1 MGLMVY
7 HTELTTSKA
16 LLSKGGL
23 EGIGL
28 TVNHI
33 KTTTTYTFYI
43 KARSVIFSKNRIF
56 MLHII
61 ALTRYNS
68 KQQKK

>member
-43 KARSVIFSKNRIF
+43 KARSVIFSKKSY
-56 MLHII
+56 LYVTYYYTYS
-61 ALTRYNS
+61 L
-68 KQQKK
+68 